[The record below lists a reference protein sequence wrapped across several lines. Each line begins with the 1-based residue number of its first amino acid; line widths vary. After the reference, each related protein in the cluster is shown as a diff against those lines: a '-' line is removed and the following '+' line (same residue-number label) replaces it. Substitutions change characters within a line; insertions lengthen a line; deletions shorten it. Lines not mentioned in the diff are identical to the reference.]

1 MSINKKPF
9 FLSQVVIN
17 KNGSPLKGTVY
28 NHVPLRLALKPSEGR
43 SSIGAVKEARGF
55 TSVLHSNR
63 VNTSSYPTTRSFK
76 LHYVILFEQYIED
89 WRSQMLISPIFYDDM
104 NKLLS

>member
-1 MSINKKPF
+1 
-9 FLSQVVIN
+9 VVIN
-17 KNGSPLKGTVY
+17 KNGPPLKGTVY
-28 NHVPLRLALKPSEGR
+28 NHMPLCLALKPSEGR
-43 SSIGAVKEARGF
+43 PSIGAVKEARGL

-89 WRSQMLISPIFYDDM
+89 WRSQMLISPIFCDDM